1 MGTKFTSKTLYLL
14 LASLWPGLIFA
25 AQSMEPDGTISVAFY
40 ESGFLYSQGK
50 GIDPDVLAELKKR
63 GGYHFTYME
72 QPRARTWKAL
82 QDGTLSMTVSAIR
95 TPERE
100 AFAYFIPYHAQKNMA
115 LTMRSDLRTP
125 ADLIADP
132 MARIAVVRGFKHG
145 ETYDQII
152 EQLTRD
158 NRVIEVS
165 SIRNLFLMLGAG
177 HRIDVIF
184 SLPVFYRKE
193 LLNVEMGDKVRI
205 MDWSPNTPPVQHH
218 LALSKAHFSKQ
229 EYLRMASIVEGMRED
244 GTLRRLMGRYLPGD
258 DLEKASL
265 R

>member
-1 MGTKFTSKTLYLL
+1 MGPKYTSNVLCLL
-14 LASLWPGLIFA
+14 LASLWPALLFA
-25 AQSMEPDGTISVAFY
+25 AQDAEPDKTLTVAFY
-40 ESGFLYSQGK
+40 ESGFLYSEGK
-50 GIDPDVLAELKKR
+50 GIDPDVLAELQKR

-115 LTMRSDLRTP
+115 LTMRSDLSAP

-145 ETYDQII
+145 ETYDQLI
-152 EQLTRD
+152 EQLARH

-165 SIRNLFLMLGAG
+165 TIRNLFLMLEAG

-193 LLNVEMGDKVRI
+193 LLNVELEDKVRI
-205 MDWSPNTPPVQHH
+205 MDWSPHTAPVLHH
-218 LALSKAHFSKQ
+218 LALSKAHFTEQ
-229 EYLRMASIVEGMRED
+229 EYSRMALIVEGMRED
-244 GTLRRLMGRYLPGD
+244 GTLRRLIGRYLSGA
-258 DLEKASL
+258 DLERAL
-265 R
+265 QR